1 MNRNQFT
8 AWCRTFVAPALPAVH
23 KPLIMGVL
31 NVTPDSFSDAGLFL
45 NLDAAVKRAEEM
57 IAQGVDIIDVGGE
70 SSRPGAQAISCSEE
84 LDRVIPIIERL
95 RDSHDIS
102 ISIDTCKAEVMAAAV
117 SAGASFINDINAL
130 KGDNALSVVASLD
143 VPVCL
148 MHMQGDPQSMQ
159 ERPHY
164 AHDIVDEINTFFAQR
179 IAACEAVG
187 ISRERLILD
196 PGFGFGKSVAH
207 NLRLLQR
214 IAEFQCHGLPILL
227 GVSRKSTLGIAT
239 LNQSV
244 MDRMPAGIACAVFA
258 VLRGVTII
266 RTHDV
271 AETRQALQMINAIV
285 SADEQG

>member
-1 MNRNQFT
+1 MNSYQFT
-8 AWCRTFVAPALPAVH
+8 AWCRAFSTPALSSVQ

-45 NLDAAVKRAEEM
+45 NLDSAFQRAQQM
-57 IAQGVDIIDVGGE
+57 IAQGVDIIDIGGE
-70 SSRPGAQAISCSEE
+70 SSRPGASAISCERE
-84 LDRVIPIIERL
+84 LERVIPIIERL
-95 RDSHDIS
+95 RDAHDIC

-130 KGDNALSVVASLD
+130 RGEGALSTVAALN

-148 MHMQGDPQSMQ
+148 MHMQGVPVSMQ
-159 ERPHY
+159 NNPHY
-164 AHDIVDEINTFFAQR
+164 THDIVDEINAFFSER
-179 IAACEAVG
+179 IATCEAAG

-207 NLRLLQR
+207 NLAFLKRV
-214 IAEFQCHGLPILL
+214 AEFQYHGLPVLL
-227 GVSRKSTLGIAT
+227 GMSRKSTLGVA
-239 LNQSV
+239 LNQPV
-244 MDRMPAGIACAVFA
+244 MERMPAGLACAVFA

-271 AETRQALQMINAIV
+271 AETRQALDMIDAIV